1 MRYIVASVT
10 LLGGLQQFDWRDKMM
25 SIGKIVKTQNV
36 KEDRVAL
43 DAKMKQ
49 IHPKLFGLFCPFK
62 YELLKT
68 ENVLVPYLF
77 MIFDYE
83 TGRKDK
89 LETKSKLL
97 GKTGQIGVVYDM
109 NEKHA
114 FHFDLYD
121 DLALQESKITNIKS
135 KLLEPK
141 CSEHDAVSESIECAK
156 WQYLRRSLY
165 SIPSVSLSS
174 KRFFYREAIELT
186 LECRGQTYTKYAY
199 KDNFATENEHISGL
213 KVRLNI

>member
-1 MRYIVASVT
+1 
-10 LLGGLQQFDWRDKMM
+10 M
-25 SIGKIVKTQNV
+25 STEKIVKTQNV
-36 KEDRVAL
+36 KEDSVAL
-43 DAKMKQ
+43 AVKMKQ

-62 YELLKT
+62 YQLLKT

-77 MIFDYE
+77 MILDYE
-83 TGRKDK
+83 TGRTDK
-89 LETKSKLL
+89 LGTKPRRL

-114 FHFDLYD
+114 FHFDLYE
-121 DLALQESKITNIKS
+121 DLALQESRIASVKS

-141 CSEHDAVSESIECAK
+141 CSEHEAVNESIECAK

-165 SIPSVSLSS
+165 SIPDVTLSS
-174 KRFFYREAIELT
+174 KRLFYREAIELT

-199 KDNFATENEHISGL
+199 KDHFAAENEHISGL